1 MLSELNLGTA
11 LVTPNGDG
19 IHDRLELAY
28 TLHGVSAADVEAG
41 VYDLAGRLVHRL
53 AAEARGEGLYT
64 ESWDGLVKGQYTPPG
79 TYLVRVAV
87 DTDLG
92 TFVKTR
98 IIGIVY

>member
-1 MLSELNLGTA
+1 MYSFGFKGVSSCSLGTT
-11 LVTPNGDG
+11 VSSK
-19 IHDRLELAY
+19 
-28 TLHGVSAADVEAG
+28 VSASDSSDVEAG

-53 AAEARGEGLYT
+53 AVEARGEGLYT